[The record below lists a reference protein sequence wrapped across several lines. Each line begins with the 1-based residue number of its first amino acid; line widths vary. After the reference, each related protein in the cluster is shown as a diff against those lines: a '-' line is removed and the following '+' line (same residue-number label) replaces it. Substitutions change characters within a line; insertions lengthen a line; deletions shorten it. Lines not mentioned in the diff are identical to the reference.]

1 MGNCVTVYKNKDP
14 ADIDLSARI
23 QSPIKENNVRREP
36 SIFTRDGYV
45 SNLPFFIPLSSWVTL
60 TSGFKMVWIFCSI
73 NALCKIGS
81 CLACVIKCAYNF
93 SPGNTEESFF
103 DSQPSLES
111 DFEDFFS
118 ANGDSAS
125 SSGNSPNHQKS
136 NHSMEGAVDAHGESP
151 TDTKKQLIELFRE
164 SLDSDD
170 DGNSA
175 AGSSKATPYRRHL
188 PRKDV
193 KAAESAQC
201 CLPSLVRNMS
211 FGERKKRLPS
221 PAAQY

>member
-1 MGNCVTVYKNKDP
+1 MLMYEAKCNGMIIKKLIQCCMINHACNGN
-14 ADIDLSARI
+14 
-23 QSPIKENNVRREP
+23 
-36 SIFTRDGYV
+36 
-45 SNLPFFIPLSSWVTL
+45 FFA
-60 TSGFKMVWIFCSI
+60 GFKMVWIFCAI

-93 SPGNTEESFF
+93 SPGKTEESFF

-164 SLDSDD
+164 SLDNDD

-175 AGSSKATPYRRHL
+175 AGSSKATPYRGHL

-201 CLPSLVRNMS
+201 CLPSLVRNLS

>member
-14 ADIDLSARI
+14 ADMDLSARI

-36 SIFTRDGYV
+36 SIVGYD
-45 SNLPFFIPLSSWVTL
+45 SRLQPSSMEQETNLQEM
-60 TSGFKMVWIFCSI
+60 GK
-73 NALCKIGS
+73 
-81 CLACVIKCAYNF
+81 
-93 SPGNTEESFF
+93 TEESFF

-164 SLDSDD
+164 SLDNDD

-175 AGSSKATPYRRHL
+175 AGSSKATPYRGYL

>member
-14 ADIDLSARI
+14 ADMDLSARI

-36 SIFTRDGYV
+36 SIVGYD
-45 SNLPFFIPLSSWVTL
+45 SRLQPSSMEQETNLQEM
-60 TSGFKMVWIFCSI
+60 GK
-73 NALCKIGS
+73 
-81 CLACVIKCAYNF
+81 
-93 SPGNTEESFF
+93 TEESFF

-164 SLDSDD
+164 SLDNDD

-175 AGSSKATPYRRHL
+175 AGSSKATPYRGHL

-193 KAAESAQC
+193 KAAESAQNGYQALLPNIDGWVGLGKVSYIFTLYKSLHKLSRLA
-201 CLPSLVRNMS
+201 CL
-211 FGERKKRLPS
+211 KKLQS
-221 PAAQY
+221 

>member
-1 MGNCVTVYKNKDP
+1 MKLRIPSPHLLVP
-14 ADIDLSARI
+14 LLLS
-23 QSPIKENNVRREP
+23 
-36 SIFTRDGYV
+36 
-45 SNLPFFIPLSSWVTL
+45 
-60 TSGFKMVWIFCSI
+60 
-73 NALCKIGS
+73 
-81 CLACVIKCAYNF
+81 
-93 SPGNTEESFF
+93 NTEESFF

>member
-1 MGNCVTVYKNKDP
+1 MVLSWGN
-14 ADIDLSARI
+14 
-23 QSPIKENNVRREP
+23 
-36 SIFTRDGYV
+36 
-45 SNLPFFIPLSSWVTL
+45 
-60 TSGFKMVWIFCSI
+60 
-73 NALCKIGS
+73 
-81 CLACVIKCAYNF
+81 ACF
-93 SPGNTEESFF
+93 HT
-103 DSQPSLES
+103 
-111 DFEDFFS
+111 
-118 ANGDSAS
+118 DSAS

-164 SLDSDD
+164 SLDDDDDD

-175 AGSSKATPYRRHL
+175 AGSSKATPHRGYV

-201 CLPSLVRNMS
+201 CLPSLVRDMS
-211 FGERKKRLPS
+211 FGGRKKRLPS